1 MDEQPDRPPREGG
14 PFAPG
19 NLRTQS
25 GFGRVLL
32 AVWAIAGLLLVVLV
46 ILVVTGR

>member
-14 PFAPG
+14 PFAPS

-25 GFGRVLL
+25 GFGLAFVVL
-32 AVWAIAGLLLVVLV
+32 WATAGLLLVVLV
-46 ILVVTGR
+46 ATGR